1 MTRRVRRRKK
11 KSYFEETM
19 DIVKAILLVV
29 IAAAAVVFVVFFIR
43 DSMQDEDDRK
53 MKASIFSTLFKK
65 EEEETGTG
73 AGETE
78 ETETGTEEETK
89 EFTLKDGLTVDQDGN
104 IVYVKDGALLVS
116 TFLEEHG
123 KLYYFDEIGMA
134 CTDRMNLDAMIL
146 HFGKDGALKNITVD
160 PGYQEPY
167 TDYLAE
173 YPGLTKDNLLMA
185 YLKEDRK
192 FGRFSEIIY
201 KKSADTMSHIL
212 GGNGS
217 PQYTMPGTM
226 QIADGNVYWLPFVND
241 PDELESLLCGK
252 LFRMKPGDGKR
263 EIYSEDVTGFIVFTD
278 PEGKTSL
285 WYSKDGQVLKAD
297 LSEFTEDNTPVT
309 FTEDMD
315 YMTELSD
322 GKLYLKTASGYPVAK
337 ESDAFHVLGF
347 SYRLGPDGEILGS
360 GEQKSVK
367 VGNYTYSVKTG
378 EMFGMERSVIVRTD
392 EAGIEEMIS
401 GEFAGSAKNIYH
413 NPNDNYL
420 YMEYKYPD
428 GSCYIACSSLDGYV
442 DMLTG
447 GDRGASSMKILGFA
461 DGRVYVKETYPDGGS
476 FTEALDVYALSGLAL
491 GRTPEATVSE
501 GTTEQAELTGPSSIG
516 PSSQGPGAAT
526 AETGSAPGV
535 AEDPVALTGP
545 GAAPF
550 GPGVTP

>member
-1 MTRRVRRRKK
+1 MTRRVRRRKRK
-11 KSYFEETM
+11 TYFEETM

-43 DSMQDEDDRK
+43 DSMRDEDDRQ
-53 MKASIFSTLFKK
+53 MKASIFSTLFKN

-78 ETETGTEEETK
+78 ETETETGEEITEAV
-89 EFTLKDGLTVDQDGN
+89 TLKDGLTVDQDGN
-104 IVYVKDGALLVS
+104 IVYVKNGALLVS

-146 HFGKDGALKNITVD
+146 HFGKDGALENITVD

-201 KKSADTMSHIL
+201 KKAADTMSHIL
-212 GGNGS
+212 GGSGN

-226 QIADGNVYWLPFVND
+226 QIAGGTVYWLPAVSD
-241 PDELESLLCGK
+241 PDEMESLLCGK
-252 LFRMKPGDGKR
+252 LFRMKPGDEKR
-263 EIYSEDVTGFIVFTD
+263 EIYTEDVDGFIVFSD

-285 WYSKDGQVLKAD
+285 WFSKEGHLLKAD

-309 FTEDMD
+309 FTEDME

-322 GKLYLKTASGYPVAK
+322 GKLYLRTASGYPVTK
-337 ESDAFHVLGF
+337 ESEAFHVLGF

-367 VGNYTYSVKTG
+367 VGSYTYSVKTG
-378 EMFGMERSVIVRTD
+378 EVFGTERSVIIRTD
-392 EAGIEEMIS
+392 EEGIEEMIS
-401 GEFAGSAKNIYH
+401 GEFAGSVKNIYH

-420 YMEYKYPD
+420 YMEYTYPD
-428 GSCYIACSSLDGYV
+428 GSCYAACSSLDGYV

-461 DGRVYVKETYPDGGS
+461 EGRVYVKETYPDGKS
-476 FTEALDVYALSGLAL
+476 FTEALDVYELTGLAL
-491 GRTPEATVSE
+491 GRTPEPVS
-501 GTTEQAELTGPSSIG
+501 QAAPPEETPAASGPASYHV
-516 PSSQGPGAAT
+516 
-526 AETGSAPGV
+526 ETGISP
-535 AEDPVALTGP
+535 EYQIKQTDPAGPTGP
-545 GAAPF
+545 GLVSGEAGIGLAP
-550 GPGVTP
+550 